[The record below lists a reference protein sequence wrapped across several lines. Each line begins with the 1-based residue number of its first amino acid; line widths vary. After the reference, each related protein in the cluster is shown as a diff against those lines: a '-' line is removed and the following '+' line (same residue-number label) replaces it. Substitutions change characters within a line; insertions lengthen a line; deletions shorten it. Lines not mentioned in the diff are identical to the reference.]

1 MRIQFTS
8 PEKLKPLFTTDK
20 RFNIVYGG
28 RGSSKTYT
36 MGEVA
41 VMHSFLGEGKL
52 LLTRNI
58 QSTIDTSTKSTIETI
73 IRKLGL
79 RDYFEIKER
88 YILNKVSGAQFIFAG
103 LSKQTMEN
111 VASMDNV
118 FFAWIDE
125 GHTIPPEAWQRF
137 YPSIRGKYKDG
148 SEAKI
153 FITFNPHRETDTFWE
168 RYIAHPNRAEME
180 QRNLLAIEINHHE
193 NPYFTTSSIYGDYL
207 SDKEFMPRAYF
218 EHIWEGKLQNY
229 NEAPVIDI
237 TKLGRYD
244 DTFAEWKAQGIPKP
258 RYEMIVLSI
267 DTAFSV
273 KESADFS
280 AIGIFGKASNEE
292 VHLLRV
298 IRGRWEFGE
307 LIQQVRYAYSYTTE
321 IARAPDR
328 IFIENKASG
337 QSLIQE
343 LERSTTYLITKIT
356 PSKDKFTRVCEVL
369 PALHSGV
376 LRLPE
381 SGNAINA
388 WVKPYLAEL
397 EMFRA
402 DMEHEH
408 DDQVDITTQALS
420 QIVGRT
426 PDYDRINDIFENLHM
441 EPDYGILP

>member
-1 MRIQFTS
+1 MKIQFTS
-8 PEKLKPLFTTDK
+8 PEKLKPLFTTNK
-20 RFNIVYGG
+20 RFNIIYGG

-41 VMHSFLGEGKL
+41 VMHSFLGTGKL

-73 IRKLGL
+73 IRKLQL
-79 RDYFEIKER
+79 RPYFEIKER

-137 YPSIRGKYKDG
+137 YPSIRGKYSDG

-193 NPYFTTSSIYGDYL
+193 NPYFTTSSIYGDFL
-207 SDKEFMPRAYF
+207 NDKEFMPRAYF

-244 DTFAEWKAQGIPKP
+244 DTFEDLKQQGLAKP
-258 RYEMIVLSI
+258 RYQSVILSR

-280 AIGIFGKASNEE
+280 VIGIFGKVSDTEI
-292 VHLLRV
+292 HLLRV

-307 LIQQVRYAYSYTTE
+307 LIQQVKYAYSYTSE
-321 IARAPDR
+321 IARPPDR
-328 IFIENKASG
+328 ILIENKASG

-343 LERSTTYLITKIT
+343 LERSTTYLITRIT

-369 PALHSGV
+369 PSLHQGV
-376 LRLPE
+376 LRLPQ
-381 SGNAINA
+381 SGEAINA

-420 QIVGRT
+420 YLVAKMPNYAKIAE
-426 PDYDRINDIFENLHM
+426 ILENP
-441 EPDYGILP
+441 EAEIY